1 MVYIRIT
8 AALFLGLNL
17 CMPMRCHGQ
26 NRPKFTQ
33 SAWLMGLSKG
43 ILGGYLS
50 SAISKS
56 KSSAG
61 IAMTRTERASAM
73 AKIVTLAK
81 AAAKPRV
88 NTRLGWITL
97 LGQQSAS
104 VSFTA
109 IVPDPYSLMRTTA
122 RRSVSVP
129 APLLMSE

>member
-1 MVYIRIT
+1 MPS
-8 AALFLGLNL
+8 AL
-17 CMPMRCHGQ
+17 Q
-26 NRPKFTQ
+26 
-33 SAWLMGLSKG
+33 MGFIKG

-61 IAMTRTERASAM
+61 IARTRAERASAM

-104 VSFTA
+104 ASFTA
-109 IVPDPYSLMRTTA
+109 IVPDPYALMRAAA

-129 APLLMSE
+129 TPLIMSE